1 MPRSKKTQKRVVL
14 PDPVFRNRTLTRFIN
29 RVMRSGKK
37 TLAQRLV
44 YQALDKIKEKNEDP
58 IRVFETA
65 VNNVG
70 PKVEVRSRRVGGA
83 SYQVPVEVR
92 GDRRQSLAI
101 RWIIEAA
108 AKRPSKEYRTF
119 DQKLAAELL
128 DAAQNQGEAVKRRD
142 NAYRMAEAN
151 RAFAHFRW

>member
-1 MPRSKKTQKRVVL
+1 MPRSKKTKKRVVL

-108 AKRPSKEYRTF
+108 DKRPSKEYRTF

-128 DAAQNQGEAVKRRD
+128 DAAQNQGEAVKKRD